1 MANFRRNIRDFW
13 NFIKKFLFVPIFE
26 KLYIKSL
33 FALEEIE
40 QFAMTNQKTLE
51 KININ
56 EKTKLMKGLEYIS
69 EYNQDFKDL
78 RVQYMIKSTR
88 PVSFSQFQSFL
99 RKEESGFYF
108 KKAIVKFIFKVVLAL
123 LQLSILICYYPKHFC
138 VNELIYDNSI
148 DDDTMFWIYDNQKYK
163 VKKDY
168 NERLFYLR
176 IIKKIIN

>member
-1 MANFRRNIRDFW
+1 MANFRRNFIRDFW

-33 FALEEIE
+33 FALEGIE
-40 QFAMTNQKTLE
+40 QFAIANQKTLE

-78 RVQYMIKSTR
+78 RVQYMIKSTE
-88 PVSFSQFQSFL
+88 PVSFSQFQTFL
-99 RKEESGFYF
+99 REEESGFYF
-108 KKAIVKFIFKVVLAL
+108 KKAIAKFIFKV
-123 LQLSILICYYPKHFC
+123 
-138 VNELIYDNSI
+138 DNSI

-168 NERLFYLR
+168 NELLFYLR
-176 IIKKIIN
+176 IVKNF